1 MRHLTD
7 SKTAVALFAGVTLV
21 GALSACSSPSTGADS
36 GSTDVSAPDAGS
48 PASSTG
54 AEYNDGTY
62 TETGDYTSP
71 DGAEEVEVTLSLENN
86 VITDVTVVGFGE
98 SPNSKQ
104 FQGEFING
112 IASEVVG
119 KNIDELA
126 VDKVAGSSLTS
137 GGFNKAVDAI
147 KADALAE

>member
-1 MRHLTD
+1 MHSLANN
-7 SKTAVALFAGVTLV
+7 KTATAILAGATLV
-21 GALSACSSPSTGADS
+21 GALSACSSPATGTDGPLAD
-36 GSTDVSAPDAGS
+36 GSTTT
-48 PASSTG
+48 TG
-54 AEYNDGTY
+54 GDYTDGTY
-62 TETGDYTSP
+62 TETGNYTSP
-71 DGAEEVEVTLSLENN
+71 NGAEKVDVTLTLASN

-112 IASEVVG
+112 IAAEVVG
-119 KNIDELA
+119 KNIDELS

-137 GGFNKAVDAI
+137 GGFNRAVDAI

>member
-1 MRHLTD
+1 MRSL
-7 SKTAVALFAGVTLV
+7 SENKTATALFAGVTLV
-21 GALSACSSPSTGADS
+21 GALSACSSPAAN
-36 GSTDVSAPDAGS
+36 TDANTDANTPDVAAPVTNGDYS
-48 PASSTG
+48 
-54 AEYNDGTY
+54 DGTY

-71 DGAEEVEVTLSLENN
+71 NGAEQVEVTLTLASNL
-86 VITDVTVVGFGE
+86 ITDVTVVGFGE

-104 FQGEFING
+104 FQGEFIDG
-112 IASEVVG
+112 VAAEVVG
-119 KNIDELA
+119 KNIDVLS